1 MRRDFKD
8 FSARYQRLS
17 TDEKKAL
24 VMSSR
29 RKFWEGMVK
38 EFGSGGSEAEEAH
51 TAEVEKRAGVSA

>member
-1 MRRDFKD
+1 MRRDFRD

-24 VMSSR
+24 IMSSR
-29 RKFWEGMVK
+29 RKYWDGLVK
-38 EFGSGGSEAEEAH
+38 QFGQRGTDAEEAH